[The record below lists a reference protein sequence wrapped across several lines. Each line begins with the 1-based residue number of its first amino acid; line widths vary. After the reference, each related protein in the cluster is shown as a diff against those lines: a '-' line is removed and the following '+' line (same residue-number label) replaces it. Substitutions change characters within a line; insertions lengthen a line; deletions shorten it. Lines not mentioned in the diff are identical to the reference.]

1 MNKHLVIYTPQSY
14 SEEDFILL
22 INSLNILLEEN
33 QHILEN
39 IYQKDLFIKSTMGEL
54 IEKFPE
60 LWSLYNRIKGELKW
74 LAEMVGLTVEEELPI
89 VDNPYI
95 KEEDRPIS
103 IDIPKKE
110 SCKTMFKKISSLTH
124 PDKVKN
130 TKLNN
135 YFITAK
141 KLYKKQDLAALI
153 ELYDLIIVERF
164 TTKTSDIDLIKAKI
178 NTTKS
183 EIDKNKNLLITI
195 SMSEDNDIAV
205 KYKNNETRLE
215 AEHLFT
221 IKITAITNH
230 LISQLNDL
238 KSKIYGATSNA

>member
-1 MNKHLVIYTPQSY
+1 MNKQLVIYKQPIY

-22 INSLNILLEEN
+22 IDSLNILLEEN
-33 QHILEN
+33 QQILES

-54 IEKFPE
+54 TEKFPE
-60 LWSLYNRIKGELKW
+60 LWTHYNYIMGELKW
-74 LAEMVGLTVEEELPI
+74 LASSIGLNVIEETI
-89 VDNPYI
+89 AVDNPYI
-95 KEEDRPIS
+95 KNDQVIDDS
-103 IDIPKKE
+103 IDKKD

-124 PDKVKN
+124 PDKVRN
-130 TKLNN
+130 SKLNN

-141 KLYKKQDLAALI
+141 KLYKKRDIFGLT
-153 ELYDLIIVERF
+153 ELYDLILVERF
-164 TTKTSDIDLIKAKI
+164 TTKTSDINLIKSKI
-178 NTTKS
+178 DTTKS
-183 EIDKNKNLLITI
+183 EINKNKDLLFNI
-195 SMSEDNDIAV
+195 SLSEDNNIAV
-205 KYKNNETRLE
+205 KYKNHETRLE